1 MTYVKTKLQHSID
14 IDAIITL
21 HYFEYM
27 KNFEFKGESHN
38 FWEFLYVDKGTVAV
52 RADDTWTTLYT
63 GDIIFHQPNE
73 FHAIKSIGKDSP
85 NLVAMSFTSSS
96 QAMSFFVNKSFTLS
110 MEERAMIS
118 RIITEG
124 RHTLATPMH
133 IPSVEQV
140 QLKKHAPFGS
150 QQMILLYLEMFL
162 ITLIREHQEES
173 GASIQHKSSPEKES
187 AKQERLSEILKYLE
201 YHICEKLT
209 VKDTCNEFS
218 MSRSAVQ
225 LLFHEQLNCGVIDY
239 FNQMKIQRA
248 KDIIRDGSMNLT
260 EIAYFLSY
268 SSLPYFSK
276 QFRLATGMSPSAYA
290 SSIKGIT
297 DAVYEAEERNRDL

>member
-1 MTYVKTKLQHSID
+1 
-14 IDAIITL
+14 
-21 HYFEYM
+21 
-27 KNFEFKGESHN
+27 
-38 FWEFLYVDKGTVAV
+38 
-52 RADDTWTTLYT
+52 
-63 GDIIFHQPNE
+63 
-73 FHAIKSIGKDSP
+73 
-85 NLVAMSFTSSS
+85 
-96 QAMSFFVNKSFTLS
+96 

-133 IPSVEQV
+133 IPSIV
-140 QLKKHAPFGS
+140 QLKLKEHAPFGS

-162 ITLIREHQEES
+162 ITLIREHQKES

-187 AKQERLSEILKYLE
+187 AEQERLSEILKYLE

-209 VKDTCNEFS
+209 VKDICNEFS

-225 LLFHEQLNCGVIDY
+225 LLFHKQLNCGVIDY

-297 DAVYEAEERNRDL
+297 DAVCEAEARNFDL

>member
-85 NLVAMSFTSSS
+85 NLVAISFTSSS

-133 IPSVEQV
+133 IPSIEQV
-140 QLKKHAPFGS
+140 QLKEHAPFGS

-162 ITLIREHQEES
+162 ITLIREHQ
-173 GASIQHKSSPEKES
+173 GR
-187 AKQERLSEILKYLE
+187 ERCLY
-201 YHICEKLT
+201 T
-209 VKDTCNEFS
+209 
-218 MSRSAVQ
+218 A
-225 LLFHEQLNCGVIDY
+225 
-239 FNQMKIQRA
+239 
-248 KDIIRDGSMNLT
+248 
-260 EIAYFLSY
+260 
-268 SSLPYFSK
+268 
-276 QFRLATGMSPSAYA
+276 
-290 SSIKGIT
+290 
-297 DAVYEAEERNRDL
+297 

>member
-1 MTYVKTKLQHSID
+1 MTYVKTTLQHSID

-63 GDIIFHQPNE
+63 GDIIF
-73 FHAIKSIGKDSP
+73 
-85 NLVAMSFTSSS
+85 TSSS

-140 QLKKHAPFGS
+140 QLKEHAPFGS

-173 GASIQHKSSPEKES
+173 GVSIQHKSSPEKES
-187 AKQERLSEILKYLE
+187 AGQERLSEILKYLE

-209 VKDTCNEFS
+209 VKDICNEFS

>member
-1 MTYVKTKLQHSID
+1 
-14 IDAIITL
+14 
-21 HYFEYM
+21 
-27 KNFEFKGESHN
+27 
-38 FWEFLYVDKGTVAV
+38 
-52 RADDTWTTLYT
+52 
-63 GDIIFHQPNE
+63 
-73 FHAIKSIGKDSP
+73 
-85 NLVAMSFTSSS
+85 
-96 QAMSFFVNKSFTLS
+96 

-124 RHTLATPMH
+124 RHTLVTPMH

-140 QLKKHAPFGS
+140 QLKEHAPFGS

-187 AKQERLSEILKYLE
+187 TEQERLSEILKYLE

-209 VKDTCNEFS
+209 VKDICNEFS

-268 SSLPYFSK
+268 SSLPYFST

-297 DAVYEAEERNRDL
+297 DAVYEAEERNRNL

>member
-1 MTYVKTKLQHSID
+1 MTYVKTTLQHSID

-85 NLVAMSFTSSS
+85 NLVVMSFTSSS

-118 RIITEG
+118 RIICWEPKGAHSFG
-124 RHTLATPMH
+124 RT
-133 IPSVEQV
+133 
-140 QLKKHAPFGS
+140 G
-150 QQMILLYLEMFL
+150 
-162 ITLIREHQEES
+162 
-173 GASIQHKSSPEKES
+173 
-187 AKQERLSEILKYLE
+187 
-201 YHICEKLT
+201 T
-209 VKDTCNEFS
+209 VKGTCTFWLPADDS
-218 MSRSAVQ
+218 P
-225 LLFHEQLNCGVIDY
+225 
-239 FNQMKIQRA
+239 
-248 KDIIRDGSMNLT
+248 
-260 EIAYFLSY
+260 LS
-268 SSLPYFSK
+268 
-276 QFRLATGMSPSAYA
+276 
-290 SSIKGIT
+290 
-297 DAVYEAEERNRDL
+297 

>member
-1 MTYVKTKLQHSID
+1 
-14 IDAIITL
+14 
-21 HYFEYM
+21 
-27 KNFEFKGESHN
+27 
-38 FWEFLYVDKGTVAV
+38 
-52 RADDTWTTLYT
+52 
-63 GDIIFHQPNE
+63 
-73 FHAIKSIGKDSP
+73 
-85 NLVAMSFTSSS
+85 
-96 QAMSFFVNKSFTLS
+96 

-133 IPSVEQV
+133 IPSIEQV
-140 QLKKHAPFGS
+140 QLKEHAPFGS

-173 GASIQHKSSPEKES
+173 GASIQHKSSPEEE
-187 AKQERLSEILKYLE
+187 ERLSEILKYLE
-201 YHICEKLT
+201 YHICEKLA
-209 VKDTCNEFS
+209 VKDICNEFS

-248 KDIIRDGSMNLT
+248 KAIIRDGSMNLT

-297 DAVYEAEERNRDL
+297 DAVYEAEEQNRDL

>member
-1 MTYVKTKLQHSID
+1 MTYVKTTLQHSID

-85 NLVAMSFTSSS
+85 NLVVMSFTSSS

-118 RIITEG
+118 
-124 RHTLATPMH
+124 
-133 IPSVEQV
+133 
-140 QLKKHAPFGS
+140 
-150 QQMILLYLEMFL
+150 
-162 ITLIREHQEES
+162 LIREHQEES

-187 AKQERLSEILKYLE
+187 AGQERLSEILKYLE

-209 VKDTCNEFS
+209 VKDICNEFS

-268 SSLPYFSK
+268 SSPPYFSK

-297 DAVYEAEERNRDL
+297 DAVYEAGERNRDL